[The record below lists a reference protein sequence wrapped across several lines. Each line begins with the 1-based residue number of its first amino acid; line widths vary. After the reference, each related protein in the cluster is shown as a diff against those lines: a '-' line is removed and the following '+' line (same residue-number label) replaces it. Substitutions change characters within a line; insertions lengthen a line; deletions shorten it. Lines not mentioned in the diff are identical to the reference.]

1 MVLWQVL
8 RRTTS
13 LHSIRTFGGII
24 RFMTIL
30 TIISSLAFGLVLA
43 GASLLTARLF
53 KLKIQRAGWFFVLL
67 IGAGLLTAVHI
78 DFGSY
83 ITLLAA
89 LIVWIYWFRNQKI
102 WRSLTGWLL
111 SGLIAYICYSLLL
124 MAFAVGLHSAVQAV
138 QVEGDS
144 MAPSYPANSR
154 VLIDK
159 TNHNPALNKV
169 VVYSLPNGSKV
180 FGRVVAIN
188 GDSYQV
194 KVDNTSYNIP
204 ERTITSK
211 DIVGVVTD

>member
-1 MVLWQVL
+1 MKELNAAELHRRYIEGEQADQELFAEQRSNILLVAGEHYTRKNSKFWVRIRDNKEMPTEAKL
-8 RRTTS
+8 R
-13 LHSIRTFGGII
+13 
-24 RFMTIL
+24 
-30 TIISSLAFGLVLA
+30 
-43 GASLLTARLF
+43 
-53 KLKIQRAGWFFVLL
+53 
-67 IGAGLLTAVHI
+67 
-78 DFGSY
+78 
-83 ITLLAA
+83 
-89 LIVWIYWFRNQKI
+89 
-102 WRSLTGWLL
+102 
-111 SGLIAYICYSLLL
+111 L
-124 MAFAVGLHSAVQAV
+124 MAFAVRLHSAVQAV

-180 FGRVVAIN
+180 FGRVVAVN